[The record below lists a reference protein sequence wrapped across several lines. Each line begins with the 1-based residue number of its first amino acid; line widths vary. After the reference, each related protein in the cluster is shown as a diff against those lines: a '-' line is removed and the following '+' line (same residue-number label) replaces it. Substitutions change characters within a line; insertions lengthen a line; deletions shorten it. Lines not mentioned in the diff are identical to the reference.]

1 LSTSCL
7 PLATINKKR
16 IGRCAVRSKKD
27 GRPDLDW
34 REARRPW
41 WKRTPEE
48 RRALLL
54 EMILRNNPELT
65 PEEAQAMLDSIL

>member
-1 LSTSCL
+1 MRL
-7 PLATINKKR
+7 KE
-16 IGRCAVRSKKD
+16 D
-27 GRPDLDW
+27 GSPDPDW

-48 RRALLL
+48 RRVLLL

-65 PEEAQAMLDSIL
+65 PEEAQELLDSIY

>member
-1 LSTSCL
+1 MRL
-7 PLATINKKR
+7 KE
-16 IGRCAVRSKKD
+16 D
-27 GRPDLDW
+27 GSPDLDW

-65 PEEAQAMLDSIL
+65 PEEAQATLDSIF

>member
-1 LSTSCL
+1 MRL
-7 PLATINKKR
+7 
-16 IGRCAVRSKKD
+16 KKD
-27 GRPDLDW
+27 GSLDLDW

-65 PEEAQAMLDSIL
+65 PEEAHGLLDSIF